1 MRVLRGHAVVEV
13 TGCPVLEPRG
23 QVTAHT
29 GRTRRTGARVQTPL
43 PPKERGDGLSSVR
56 LALAAVAAQDL
67 SGAFEV
73 VVGA

>member
-1 MRVLRGHAVVEV
+1 MLRGHAVVEV
-13 TGCPVLEPRG
+13 TECPLPGPRD
-23 QVTAHT
+23 QV
-29 GRTRRTGARVQTPL
+29 TGARVQTPL
-43 PPKERGDGLSSVR
+43 PLKERGDGLSSVR